1 MGTNT
6 ECITSDM
13 GTPETLQ
20 IELANGGQISD
31 PDVIPGCMLGR
42 LLAGYRL
49 FTTRDRE
56 SSKKNFFRF
65 FRTQSFLCKTK
76 AKMLKISVGLP

>member
-1 MGTNT
+1 MSQRMGTNT

-56 SSKKNFFRF
+56 SSKKTFFDF
-65 FRTQSFLCKTK
+65 F
-76 AKMLKISVGLP
+76 ALKVFYVKQRRKC